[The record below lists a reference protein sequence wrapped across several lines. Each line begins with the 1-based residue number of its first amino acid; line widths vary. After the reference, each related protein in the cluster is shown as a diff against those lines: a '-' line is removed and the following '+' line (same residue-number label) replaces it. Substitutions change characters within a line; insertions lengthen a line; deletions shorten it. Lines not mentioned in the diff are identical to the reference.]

1 MSQKVL
7 QNGHA
12 EAPVEISSELSSLPP
27 VVGINFGNSYASIA
41 VFTKEGVAECI
52 ANEDGERQIACAI
65 SFNGEEIYIG
75 NQATHQLVKNA
86 QNTITGF
93 RNLLGKKFSEI
104 PQSQSTKS
112 APVIQHPHIP
122 DEPAYKVQ
130 ILQPAPTPL
139 PRSTVT
145 SNLNTPA
152 ASHAPTPRSEPLP
165 AERILTVSEVTTM
178 FISSLVESAEDFLGK
193 KVQGAVITVPMW
205 FTSSQ
210 KDALEKATMN
220 AGVPVLQLLDEA
232 AAAAVTTTSDLWSPG
247 LHPDRTQLIV
257 DLGASSLSL
266 SFLSIRSGLAYV
278 LSSST
283 TPNVGG
289 DLIDDKLIKF
299 FATDFTKKTK
309 TPLTVCPSTSTAD
322 ARAESRLRLA
332 IEHTKRTIS
341 ASPGA
346 ANCSVESLKD
356 GLDYTGSINRMR
368 FDLVVR
374 PVYESVSS
382 AVFKLLEDAA
392 IDAHDVDEI
401 VYVGGS
407 TCLPGLD
414 EQVVVT
420 GGFREDVETPFMR
433 GTIVGGGVGDPT
445 TVLARGCALQ
455 AALVG
460 SISDDEQNAELLK
473 AFQRP
478 DHQTDSTRINEVRV
492 TSRTIGILF
501 PDPSADDKELGGTW
515 IPVVQQETALPA
527 RRTVAFDVGLAEES
541 KRFAFE
547 VWEVRESIRIEKV
560 LPSKLE
566 NGGADD
572 ADEEEEEEEELEV
585 KHRVIHKEV
594 YLGAIEGNAQL
605 GIKVK
610 GKTKDAGKW
619 TTLVEV
625 QFVVELDGS
634 LKVDMKEVGGDTT
647 RATGSLRVPAVSS

>member
-1 MSQKVL
+1 
-7 QNGHA
+7 
-12 EAPVEISSELSSLPP
+12 
-27 VVGINFGNSYASIA
+27 
-41 VFTKEGVAECI
+41 VFQEGVAECI

-65 SFNGEEIYIG
+65 SFNGEEIVSRIVVG
-75 NQATHQLVKNA
+75 LWASGVIEINCSTLEIKQR
-86 QNTITGF
+86 I
-93 RNLLGKKFSEI
+93 NLSRMLRILLLDSAICLGKSKNMAASKECSLIGCCPRFSEI
-104 PQSQSTKS
+104 PQSQKTKS
-112 APVIQHPHIP
+112 TPVIQHPHIP

-139 PRSTVT
+139 PRSTAT
-145 SNLNTPA
+145 SNFNTPA
-152 ASHAPTPRSEPLP
+152 ASHAATPRSEPIP

-193 KVQGAVITVPMW
+193 KVEGAVITVPMW
-205 FTSSQ
+205 FNPSQ
-210 KDALEKATMN
+210 KDALEKATRN

-247 LHPDRTQLIV
+247 LHPDCTQLIV

-266 SFLSIRSGLAYV
+266 SLLSIRSGLAYI
-278 LSSST
+278 LTSST

-299 FATDFTKKTK
+299 FAADFTKKTK
-309 TPLTVCPSTSTAD
+309 TPLSVCPSTSTAD

-346 ANCSVESLKD
+346 ATCSVESLKD

-368 FDLVVR
+368 FDMVVR
-374 PVYESVSS
+374 SVYQSVSTT
-382 AVFKLLEDAA
+382 ALKLLENAA
-392 IDAHDVDEI
+392 IDAHDIDEI

-414 EQVVVT
+414 EQVVVA

-455 AALVG
+455 AALVA
-460 SISDDEQNAELLK
+460 SIPNDGQNAELLK
-473 AFQRP
+473 AFRSHEHL
-478 DHQTDSTRINEVRV
+478 DEKNHVNAVRA
-492 TSRTIGILF
+492 TSRTVGILC

-527 RRTVAFDVGLAEES
+527 RRTVAFDVRLTEES

-547 VWEVRESIRIEKV
+547 VWEVKESIHVEKV
-560 LPSKLE
+560 VPPKLE
-566 NGGADD
+566 NGD
-572 ADEEEEEEEELEV
+572 AEDAEDEQEEELEV
-585 KHRVIHKEV
+585 KHRVISKEV
-594 YLGAIEGNAQL
+594 YLGAIQADALL

-619 TTLVEV
+619 TTTVEV
-625 QFVVELDGS
+625 QFTVELDGS
-634 LKVDMKEVGGDTT
+634 LKVDMREIGTAG
-647 RATGSLRVPAVSS
+647 ATGSLRVLGASS

>member
-1 MSQKVL
+1 MLKILSLDFAICLEQSEHTSASKEFLVL
-7 QNGHA
+7 MND
-12 EAPVEISSELSSLPP
+12 SS
-27 VVGINFGNSYASIA
+27 
-41 VFTKEGVAECI
+41 
-52 ANEDGERQIACAI
+52 R
-65 SFNGEEIYIG
+65 
-75 NQATHQLVKNA
+75 
-86 QNTITGF
+86 
-93 RNLLGKKFSEI
+93 FSEI

-112 APVIQHPHIP
+112 APIIQHPHIP

-139 PRSTVT
+139 PRSTVP

-152 ASHAPTPRSEPLP
+152 ASHAPTPRSEPVP

-193 KVQGAVITVPMW
+193 KIQGAVITVPMW
-205 FTSSQ
+205 FTPSQ
-210 KDALEKATMN
+210 KDALEKAITD

-232 AAAAVTTTSDLWSPG
+232 AAAAVTTTSDLWSSG
-247 LHPDRTQLIV
+247 LHPDRTQIVV

-266 SFLSIRSGLAYV
+266 SLLSIRSGLAYV
-278 LSSST
+278 ITSST
-283 TPNVGG
+283 TPDVGG

-299 FATDFTKKTK
+299 FAADFTKKTK
-309 TPLTVCPSTSTAD
+309 TPLSVCPSTSTAD

-368 FDLVVR
+368 FDMVVR
-374 PVYESVSS
+374 SVYEAVSS
-382 AVFKLLEDAA
+382 AVLKLLEGAA

-414 EQVVVT
+414 EQVVVA

-455 AALVG
+455 AALVS
-460 SISDDEQNAELLK
+460 SISNDGENGELLK
-473 AFQRP
+473 AFRRREQQE
-478 DHQTDSTRINEVRV
+478 DTHINEVRA

-515 IPVVQQETALPA
+515 IPVVRQETALPA
-527 RRTVAFDVGLAEES
+527 RRTVAFDVGLTES

-547 VWEVRESIRIEKV
+547 VWEVKESIRVETV
-560 LPSKLE
+560 LPPKLE
-566 NGGADD
+566 NGDIDD
-572 ADEEEEEEEELEV
+572 GNEEEEEEEEELEV
-585 KHRVIHKEV
+585 KHRVISKEV
-594 YLGAIEGNAQL
+594 YLGAIEAEALL

-619 TTLVEV
+619 NTLVEV
-625 QFVVELDGS
+625 QFIVELDGS
-634 LKVDMKEVGGDTT
+634 LKVDMKEIGGDG
-647 RATGSLRVPAVSS
+647 ATGSLRVS

>member
-1 MSQKVL
+1 M
-7 QNGHA
+7 
-12 EAPVEISSELSSLPP
+12 
-27 VVGINFGNSYASIA
+27 
-41 VFTKEGVAECI
+41 
-52 ANEDGERQIACAI
+52 DGPTR
-65 SFNGEEIYIG
+65 
-75 NQATHQLVKNA
+75 
-86 QNTITGF
+86 
-93 RNLLGKKFSEI
+93 FSEI

-122 DEPAYKVQ
+122 DEPAYRVQ

-139 PRSTVT
+139 PRSTVP

-152 ASHAPTPRSEPLP
+152 ASHAPTPRSEPVP
-165 AERILTVSEVTTM
+165 AERILTISEVTTM

-205 FTSSQ
+205 FTPTQ
-210 KDALEKATMN
+210 KDALEKATTA

-266 SFLSIRSGLAYV
+266 SLLSVRSGLAYI
-278 LSSST
+278 LTSST
-283 TPNVGG
+283 TPDLGG

-299 FATDFTKKTK
+299 FAADFTKKTK
-309 TPLTVCPSTSTAD
+309 TPLSVCPSSSTID

-368 FDLVVR
+368 FDMVVR

-382 AVFKLLEDAA
+382 AVLKLLESAV

-414 EQVVVT
+414 EQVVVA

-455 AALVG
+455 AALVA
-460 SISDDEQNAELLK
+460 SVSDGEQNAELLK
-473 AFQRP
+473 AFHRHEHRKGSP
-478 DHQTDSTRINEVRV
+478 HVNDVRA

-515 IPVVQQETALPA
+515 IPVMQQETALPA

-547 VWEVRESIRIEKV
+547 VWEVRESIRVEKV
-560 LPSKLE
+560 LAPKLDI
-566 NGGADD
+566 DD
-572 ADEEEEEEEELEV
+572 GDEEEEEEELEV
-585 KHRVIHKEV
+585 KHRVISKEV
-594 YLGAIEGNAQL
+594 YLGAIEADAL
-605 GIKVK
+605 LAIKVK
-610 GKTKDAGKW
+610 GKTKDAGKC

-625 QFVVELDGS
+625 QIVVDIDGS
-634 LKVDMKEVGGDTT
+634 LKVDMKEIGGDTG
-647 RATGSLRVPAVSS
+647 ATGSLRVPGVSL